1 MKIFPSGI
9 LTTAQ
14 VDPNV
19 DQSTGISVD
28 TMRKY
33 LKYQLSGKY
42 NMIMDGRTVA
52 KLMGISSEQYLE
64 LLRNYDR
71 LLDKWPELEETG
83 I

>member
-1 MKIFPSGI
+1 
-9 LTTAQ
+9 
-14 VDPNV
+14 
-19 DQSTGISVD
+19 
-28 TMRKY
+28 MRKY
-33 LKYQLSGKY
+33 LKHQFSGKY